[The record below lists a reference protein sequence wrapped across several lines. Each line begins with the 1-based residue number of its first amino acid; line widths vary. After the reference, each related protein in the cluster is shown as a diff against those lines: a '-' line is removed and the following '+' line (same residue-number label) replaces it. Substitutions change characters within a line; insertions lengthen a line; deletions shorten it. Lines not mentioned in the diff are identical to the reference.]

1 MGELFDRVHIIEVE
15 LGAGGT
21 LVKKESYRFPPSGP
35 GADRAAEEAEVA
47 TIVQFCFPEETIPQV
62 RGSGG
67 AAAALRHRSGTL
79 REAVQQTFSFVLT
92 ETDGSKRYGYC
103 RRWLRGDGRRAECAC
118 VISLVPSM
126 ALFAQLLDII
136 LERRAAPSAA
146 ASSASALFTFLR
158 AVLANA
164 FPRPGDSLTVRT
176 FSAAGGAQPDVYTLT
191 RPRAETLADFVSV
204 AAPLARLSVA
214 VVVELWAAL
223 LCERRVLVTSAD
235 PVRLSATMTA
245 LSALLHPFAWQHVFI
260 PVLPKSLAGYVTAPM
275 PFFIGALDPTLDA
288 VRASGMPLEEIYLVS
303 ADTGTV
309 AMRPADAAA
318 VLPRAPA
325 ALLRNTLVAL
335 YLRDIRG
342 HADADLARTDSPANG
357 LVTRAFL
364 RCLQTVF
371 ADAPPFFTPRRPPDY
386 RGPAKRVYFQH
397 DDYCAHLERTQG
409 PDAAAFVRA
418 LGTSQVFEMYVS
430 DLEDAVAHGTDIR
443 TASPLLNSAAVARAA
458 IPLPFR
464 SVACFAPPPG
474 HEPVCTACLQP
485 LAPQDPCSAAPTG
498 NLYHTRCYVCSQ
510 CSRLLEGSV
519 TPQATGSLICD
530 ICAVASSSSS
540 SGSSSSQGHSSG
552 SSKFLH
558 SFKKI
563 FGHGNG
569 SSTSGG
575 GSSSLLSSSSSS
587 SSAPC
592 LKYSP
597 STSPSVSFEEE
608 RNKPSSVPPS
618 APSASASAP
627 APLKQSKEGDGA
639 KKPVP
644 QPKSSVVSSSPFL
657 AANKA
662 PPARPTNTA
671 AASRKY
677 PTVNC
682 ARGTTTTTPA
692 ASAAATTTTTSGS
705 SSRPRACSERRLPAG
720 PPPPPPTSR
729 APAKKGSATGS
740 PTVKRKAGE
749 SSSPLGSSTSSSW
762 QFLRNK

>member
-15 LGAGGT
+15 LGKDGT

-62 RGSGG
+62 RGGP
-67 AAAALRHRSGTL
+67 RHRSGTL
-79 REAVQQTFSFVLT
+79 QEAVQQTFSFVLT

-176 FSAAGGAQPDVYTLT
+176 FSAGGGAQPDVYTLT

-204 AAPLARLSVA
+204 AALFARLSVA

-235 PVRLSATMTA
+235 PVRLSATMSA

-275 PFFIGALDPTLDA
+275 PFFIGCLDPTLDA

-303 ADTGTV
+303 ADTGAV
-309 AMRPADAAA
+309 AMRPADATAA
-318 VLPRAPA
+318 VLPRAPG

-342 HADADLARTDSPANG
+342 RADADLARTDSPANG
-357 LVTRAFL
+357 AVTRAFL

-371 ADAPPFFTPRRPPDY
+371 ADAPPYFSPRRPADY
-386 RGPAKRVYFQH
+386 RGPAKPIYFQH
-397 DDYCAHLERTQG
+397 DDYCAHLDRTLG

-418 LGTSQVFEMYVS
+418 LRTSQVFEMYVS

-443 TASPLLNSAAVARAA
+443 SVSPLLNSTASGAAA
-458 IPLPFR
+458 PLPFR
-464 SVACFAPPPG
+464 SVACFAVPPG
-474 HEPVCTACLQP
+474 HDPVCTACLQP
-485 LAPQDPCSAAPTG
+485 LGPHDPCSCAPAGT
-498 NLYHTRCYVCSQ
+498 LYHTRCYVCSQ

-530 ICAVASSSSS
+530 ICASSSSS
-540 SGSSSSQGHSSG
+540 SSASSSSSSSQGHSSG

-563 FGHGNG
+563 FSHGNG
-569 SSTSGG
+569 SAGG
-575 GSSSLLSSSSSS
+575 SSSSSS
-587 SSAPC
+587 LSSSSPSR

-597 STSPSVSFEEE
+597 SASPSVSFEEE
-608 RNKPSSVPPS
+608 RGSSSS
-618 APSASASAP
+618 AATPVSASAP
-627 APLKQSKEGDGA
+627 TTLRQSKEGGGA

-644 QPKSSVVSSSPFL
+644 QPMSSVVSSSPFL

-662 PPARPTNTA
+662 PPSRPTNPA

-682 ARGTTTTTPA
+682 VRTSGG
-692 ASAAATTTTTSGS
+692 ATTATTNTSTTASSGS
-705 SSRPRACSERRLPAG
+705 NNRPRACSERRLPSG

-729 APAKKGSATGS
+729 APAKKSSVTGS
-740 PTVKRKAGE
+740 PTVKRRAQGAE
-749 SSSPLGSSTSSSW
+749 SAATPLGSSASSW
-762 QFLRNK
+762 QFFRNK